1 MEKPN
6 EENEFHN
13 PVQDFSI
20 HQKECVRLWV
30 SKEKKNSFWTF
41 FQLFNWTLKRSFWK
55 SIIIMCIKLE
65 TCGDHA
71 ELQSEI

>member
-30 SKEKKNSFWTF
+30 SKEKKKTLSELF
-41 FQLFNWTLKRSFWK
+41 FNYL
-55 SIIIMCIKLE
+55 I
-65 TCGDHA
+65 
-71 ELQSEI
+71 EL